1 VIQQIRVAQLLRE
14 TVSTPYSDLVTR
26 PTGRAVRGR
35 IEQAMAQAEALTMHL
50 DFSEIGLL
58 DFSCA
63 DEVVAK
69 LLLVTVANP
78 DCCIVLRGVSEAQ
91 LEAIDHV
98 LQGQQLT
105 VTALVHE
112 TVQPRLLGW
121 RTPDAARVFDALH
134 SSGGVEAVAL
144 AGALGWPFD
153 RAMNALEDL
162 VVRRLVRCRDGRY
175 SSVALA

>member
-1 VIQQIRVAQLLRE
+1 MAQVLRE

-35 IEQAMAQAEALTMHL
+35 IEQAMVHTEALTMHL

-78 DCCIVLRGVSEAQ
+78 DCCIVLHGVSEAQ
-91 LEAIDHV
+91 FEAIDHV
-98 LQGQQLT
+98 LRGQQLT

-112 TVQPRLLGW
+112 TLKPRLLGW
-121 RTPDAARVFDALH
+121 CTPDAAGAFEVLH
-134 SSGGVEAVAL
+134 SSGGVDPATV
-144 AGALGWPFD
+144 AGALGWSFD
-153 RAMNALEDL
+153 RAMDALDDL
-162 VVRRLVRCRDGRY
+162 VVRRLVRCQDGRY
-175 SSVALA
+175 STVALA